1 MREGNCIFS
10 SAVTDQSKIKSVKN
24 FVQDM
29 EPLTLEFRDENSRQG
44 KNYAQWASSMDSQ
57 WVIYSYMK

>member
-57 WVIYSYMK
+57 